1 MPTTPFA
8 RRGVNPALSL
18 IYYETLRK
26 RATGPSVKLDVL
38 GCSGE
43 QAPGH
48 HLSSFLINDS
58 LLIDAGAAGFALD
71 LGAQRRITDA
81 FITHTH
87 LDHIIGLATL
97 ASNRFGCGKV
107 AFKISGIRDVIAG
120 LRSSF
125 FNGIIWPD
133 FGRITAETQ
142 PVPVLGF
149 HQMLLEKP
157 VHVGNV
163 KVTAVRV
170 NHTVPTVAFFVEERK
185 KTLLFV
191 GDTGPTEKV
200 WAIALR
206 KRNLRAVVL
215 EASFPNR
222 LQKLADRSGHLTPR
236 TLEGEAKKLR
246 MPSVPILVTHLKPQF
261 RDEIIE
267 ELGRIKEYSLRVL
280 EAGETFDF

>member
-1 MPTTPFA
+1 M
-8 RRGVNPALSL
+8 
-18 IYYETLRK
+18 
-26 RATGPSVKLDVL
+26 KLDVL

-48 HLSSFLINDS
+48 QLSSFLINDS

-71 LGAQRRITDA
+71 LGAQQRITDA

-97 ASNRFGCGKV
+97 ASNRFGYGKV
-107 AFKISGIRDVIAG
+107 AIRIWGIRNVIAG

-125 FNGIIWPD
+125 FNDIVWPD

-157 VHVGNV
+157 VRVGNF

-170 NHTVPTVAFFVEERK
+170 NHTVPTAAFFVEESK

-191 GDTGPTEKV
+191 GDTRPTEKV
-200 WAIALR
+200 WAVAGR
-206 KRNLRAVVL
+206 KRNLHAVVL

-222 LQKLADRSGHLTPR
+222 LQKLADQSGHLTPR
-236 TLEGEAKKLR
+236 TLEEEATKLR

-261 RDEIIE
+261 RDEIIA
-267 ELGRIKEYSLRVL
+267 ELERIKKYSLRIL
-280 EAGETFDF
+280 QAGETFDF

>member
-1 MPTTPFA
+1 
-8 RRGVNPALSL
+8 
-18 IYYETLRK
+18 
-26 RATGPSVKLDVL
+26 VKLDVL

-48 HLSSFLINDS
+48 QLSSFLINDS
-58 LLIDAGAAGFALD
+58 LLIDAGSAGSALD
-71 LGAQRRITDA
+71 LEAQQRITDA
-81 FITHTH
+81 LITHTH

-97 ASNRFGCGKV
+97 AANRFGYGKV
-107 AFKISGIRDVIAG
+107 AIKIWGIRNVIAG
-120 LRSSF
+120 LESSF
-125 FNGIIWPD
+125 FNDIVWPD
-133 FGRITAETQ
+133 FSRLTDEKQ
-142 PVPVLGF
+142 PVPVLSF

-157 VHVGNV
+157 VRVGNV

-170 NHTVPTVAFFVEERK
+170 NHTVPSTAFFVEERK

-200 WAIALR
+200 WTIARR

-222 LQKLADRSGHLTPR
+222 LQKLADQSGHLTPR
-236 TLEGEAKKLR
+236 TLAEEAKKLR

-261 RDEIIE
+261 RDEIIA
-267 ELGRIKEYSLRVL
+267 ELGRIKDCSLRVL
-280 EAGETFDF
+280 KAGDTSDF